1 MRELINLVE
10 SQQLN
15 EATFDKELDKIVDIA
30 LKGSDSGGMIDRD
43 RVLNKGLSKALEL
56 DDKEAKGILDK
67 ITNFAVTDD
76 FLERQYFGKVAEKIG
91 LKGMYMTNGSYVNAE
106 KKDEFGRYQ
115 SSRGG
120 PKGAAEAQNETG
132 LLPGQVAKKFEID
145 LKFKGS
151 ANDPNDPDS
160 NPDKELRLQSNG
172 SRTNF
177 NIDRTQPFV
186 DEVKDG
192 KKIRTYGTPE
202 DLKKRFGDDAKI
214 MGLPKEPAKADQD
227 AAKGAEKGIVI
238 NDDNIMKYVDR
249 YEELISKATKNS
261 VQFASQFKSVFGSM
275 ANILKE
281 EKLSDKE
288 EQELQQIV
296 DAMKAAIKNKTL
308 NDANIGFAQD
318 IVDNW
323 KYDKEMAI
331 ASEKEK
337 VAQAVRQ
344 ASKDAEA
351 NKFSGLPKGY
361 RAERDGDKV
370 LIYKGDDLVARY
382 NIQDGD
388 STEEIQ
394 KQVLK
399 MAQMNAG
406 SDTAVASDQDAAK
419 GAESKATGALAKFAK
434 SGKGGLA
441 NDADEVDAIKELQ
454 ERLKDM
460 GIGMTVDGK
469 YSKGTVDAVKRVQEM
484 LGEKQDGDAGPKTI
498 DAILKM
504 GNIPGV
510 LTFYDDLKRLAELSK
525 KVKKESNDFRYVLTI
540 LEGGNLLEAL
550 TAAEQK
556 EYDELMK
563 KHQAKF
569 DDPEYQVALPKS
581 VQDLMSQVIKQGSG
595 AASNQGAGKGAE
607 DDFKGLADTNK
618 KPKIIGDW
626 FVEMPKDIQ
635 KELGL
640 GSKKDLFI
648 NLYTGNVGTIYI
660 SRSSEKHVS
669 RTAYAPGDSD
679 HKVVMDFLNANNIET
694 KKGDPRK
701 GPSGEKDATASKT
714 DAGKDTK
721 QKEVYDTQ
729 YTGDYKKDIPE
740 FYKGLEAG
748 LDPVDEVDDML
759 KAIDD
764 KLKASGTAKE
774 MEMATAQLREVINVL
789 NSNSRIPGGKEGLVR
804 NIEGI
809 DQRQIER
816 AIRDIKVYREDELQ
830 PMMFAALEKEK
841 DGDEKDGEEKATAS
855 DQGAGKGAEA
865 TKGFDANSIAMNL
878 KKAADAGITSGKLF
892 GTDKELLSSSLDRI
906 KTPEQLAQVDK
917 VFQGLH
923 GMSVEEMI
931 KDELGDNL
939 ISRKDRKEMLKKLEA
954 IKGTKPAD
962 QKADATTAD
971 STTASKP
978 VGDGRKAIAIGKGD
992 WDRISKEAGFKDVD
1006 SFVAYQRKAG
1016 IMNDKGQ
1023 KLQANDVFNFPMQYA
1038 QEKILWATNPVSSG
1052 VTSNSTITKTDKEV
1066 PSATAQT
1073 NAKTDTTQQTDK
1085 AASNQA
1091 AGQSADTK
1099 PSVEPRPVGSGRNV
1113 RGSQLRWDR
1122 QYKNTHN
1129 PDGTPKNENKEYDM
1143 TKKVNEAASM
1153 NISMSGDNAGEVSEL
1168 VSILRNAGMQ
1178 DAKPVTPDMMPPM
1191 AKTISM
1197 VDEPPMM
1204 DKPEGPSPCGMGE
1217 DEVEEAEWDNSPDE
1231 EYKDDDYMNNDI
1243 AGGLNRPKD
1252 KGALRAKDPAIH
1264 NEEVAKYKAQLAK
1277 DLEEAYGKFTYK
1289 KTANGYEFGGK
1300 TYKSEQEARKAEQ
1313 QAKLKNMGNKG

>member
-30 LKGSDSGGMIDRD
+30 LKGSDGGGMIDRD

-177 NIDRTQPFV
+177 NIDRTKPYV

-388 STEEIQ
+388 STEEI
-394 KQVLK
+394 KQQVIK

-419 GAESKATGALAKFAK
+419 GAESTGALAKFAK

-441 NDADEVDAIKELQ
+441 NDADEVEAINELQ
-454 ERLKDM
+454 TRLKEM
-460 GIGMTVDGK
+460 GIDITVDGK
-469 YSKGTVDAVKRVQEM
+469 YGKGTVDAVKRVQEM

-498 DAILKM
+498 DAIMKM
-504 GNIPGV
+504 GNVPGII
-510 LTFYDDLKRLAELSK
+510 TFYDDLKRLAELSK
-525 KVKKESNDFRYVLTI
+525 KVKKESNDFRYVMTI

-550 TAAEQK
+550 SAAEQK
-556 EYDELMK
+556 EYDDLMK

-569 DDPEYQVALPKS
+569 DDPEYQMGLPKS
-581 VQDLMSQVIKQGSG
+581 VQDLMSQVIKQGGG
-595 AASNQGAGKGAE
+595 AASNQDAGMDAE
-607 DDFKGLADTNK
+607 KGLADTSK
-618 KPKIIGDW
+618 KPEIIGDW
-626 FVEMPKDIQ
+626 FVAMPKDMQ
-635 KELGL
+635 RELGL

-660 SRSSEKHVS
+660 SKSSKKHIS
-669 RTAYAPGDSD
+669 RMAYASGDSD
-679 HKVVMDFLNANNIET
+679 HKIVMDFLNANNIET

-701 GPSGEKDATASKT
+701 GPSGEKDAAASKT
-714 DAGKDTK
+714 DAGKDAE

-729 YTGDYKKDIPE
+729 YTGDFKKDSEE
-740 FYKGLEAG
+740 FYKGIAAG
-748 LDPVDEVDDML
+748 LDPLTEMSDML
-759 KAIDD
+759 DTLEEK
-764 KLKASGTAKE
+764 
-774 MEMATAQLREVINVL
+774 
-789 NSNSRIPGGKEGLVR
+789 
-804 NIEGI
+804 
-809 DQRQIER
+809 
-816 AIRDIKVYREDELQ
+816 
-830 PMMFAALEKEK
+830 LEKEPASKEELNTLKK
-841 DGDEKDGEEKATAS
+841 DMDDMEQRLTSFSTDYRINKKSIGRATNMLKTWRDEELAELSKSALSS
-855 DQGAGKGAEA
+855 DQEVGKGTE
-865 TKGFDANSIAMNL
+865 TTTGFDANSIAMNL

-939 ISRKDRKEMLKKLEA
+939 LSGKDRKEMLKKLEA
-954 IKGTKPAD
+954 IKGKGAKPSD
-962 QKADATTAD
+962 EKTDATTT
-971 STTASKP
+971 SEP

-992 WDRISKEAGFKDVD
+992 WDRISKEAGFKDVN

-1023 KLQANDVFNFPMQYA
+1023 KLTVNDVFNYPMQYA

-1052 VTSNSTITKTDKEV
+1052 VTSNSDSAKSDKEV

-1073 NAKTDTTQQTDK
+1073 NGAKPKEFANRAEYDAWKRAGEPSEAEWKKQWPPKTTTDTG

-1091 AGQSADTK
+1091 AGQNAETK
-1099 PSVEPRPVGSGRNV
+1099 TLSSSQKKSLARKGYVTINGQRLNRNALKQQ
-1113 RGSQLRWDR
+1113 GYL
-1122 QYKNTHN
+1122 
-1129 PDGTPKNENKEYDM
+1129 ENKEYDM
-1143 TKKVNEAASM
+1143 TKVNEAASM

-1231 EYKDDDYMNNDI
+1231 EYKDDDYMTKDI

-1289 KTANGYEFGGK
+1289 KTADGYEFGGK

-1313 QAKLKNMGNKG
+1313 QAKLKKMGNKG

>member
-30 LKGSDSGGMIDRD
+30 LKGSDGGGMIDRD

-56 DDKEAKGILDK
+56 DDKESKGILDK

-296 DAMKAAIKNKTL
+296 DAMKVAIKNKTL

-388 STEEIQ
+388 STEEI
-394 KQVLK
+394 KQQVIK

-406 SDTAVASDQDAAK
+406 GDTAVASDQDAAK
-419 GAESKATGALAKFAK
+419 GAESTGALAKFAK

-441 NDADEVDAIKELQ
+441 NDSDEVEAINELQ
-454 ERLKDM
+454 TRLKEM
-460 GIGMTVDGK
+460 GIDITVDGK
-469 YSKGTVDAVKRVQEM
+469 YGKGTVDAVKRVQEM

-498 DAILKM
+498 SAIMKM
-504 GNIPGV
+504 GNVPGII
-510 LTFYDDLKRLAELSK
+510 TFYDDLKRLAELSK
-525 KVKKESNDFRYVLTI
+525 KVKKESNDFRYVMTI

-550 TAAEQK
+550 SAAEQK
-556 EYDELMK
+556 EYDDLMK

-581 VQDLMSQVIKQGSG
+581 VQDLMSQVIKQGGG
-595 AASNQGAGKGAE
+595 AASNQDAGMDAE
-607 DDFKGLADTNK
+607 KGLADTNK

-626 FVEMPKDIQ
+626 FIAMPKDMQ

-701 GPSGEKDATASKT
+701 GPTGEKDATASKT
-714 DAGKDTK
+714 DAGKDAE

-774 MEMATAQLREVINVL
+774 MEMVTAQLREVINVL
-789 NSNSRIPGGKEGLVR
+789 NSNSRTPGDKLVR

-830 PMMFAALEKEK
+830 PMMFAAMQK
-841 DGDEKDGEEKATAS
+841 DKDGEEKTAS
-855 DQGAGKGAEA
+855 DQEAGKDAE
-865 TKGFDANSIAMNL
+865 TTTGFDANSIAMNL
-878 KKAADAGITSGKLF
+878 KKAADATF
-892 GTDKELLSSSLDRI
+892 GTDEELLSSSLDRI

-931 KDELGDNL
+931 KDELGDNIL
-939 ISRKDRKEMLKKLEA
+939 SRKDRKEMLKKLEA
-954 IKGTKPAD
+954 IKGAKPAD

-971 STTASKP
+971 SDTASKP
-978 VGDGRKAIAIGKGD
+978 VGDGRKAIALGKGD

-1023 KLQANDVFNFPMQYA
+1023 KLTVNDVFNYPMQYA

-1052 VTSNSTITKTDKEV
+1052 VTSNSDSAKSDKEV

-1073 NAKTDTTQQTDK
+1073 NGAKPKEFVNRAEYDAWKNAGEPSEAEWKKMWPPKTTTDTG

-1091 AGQSADTK
+1091 AGQNAETK
-1099 PSVEPRPVGSGRNV
+1099 TLSS
-1113 RGSQLRWDR
+1113 SQKKSLSRKGYVTINGQRLNRDALK
-1122 QYKNTHN
+1122 QQGYL
-1129 PDGTPKNENKEYDM
+1129 ENKEYDM
-1143 TKKVNEAASM
+1143 TKVNEAASM

-1231 EYKDDDYMNNDI
+1231 EYKDNDYMNNDI

-1264 NEEVAKYKAQLAK
+1264 NEDVDKYKSELRK
-1277 DLEEAYGKFTYK
+1277 DLENLYK
-1289 KTANGYEFGGK
+1289 TI
-1300 TYKSEQEARKAEQ
+1300 
-1313 QAKLKNMGNKG
+1313 

>member
-10 SQQLN
+10 KQQLN
-15 EATFDKELDKIVDIA
+15 EATYDQELDKIVA
-30 LKGSDSGGMIDRD
+30 KVLRGSAGFSKGKMIDRD
-43 RVLNKGLSKALEL
+43 LVLNKGFDMALALDNTKDEEPLSL
-56 DDKEAKGILDK
+56 GNILGK
-67 ITNFAVTDD
+67 IKDFVVTDD
-76 FLERQYFGKVAEKIG
+76 FLEKQYFGKIAKRLR
-91 LKGMYMTNGSYVNAE
+91 LKGMFMHDGKFITTDV
-106 KKDEFGRYQ
+106 DEHDRYQ
-115 SSRGG
+115 IGDG
-120 PKGAAEAQNETG
+120 KQEDAERQNNMG
-132 LLPGQVAKKFEID
+132 ILPGRVAKKFDID

-151 ANDPNDPDS
+151 ADDAFDPDS
-160 NPDKELRLQSNG
+160 KPDKELRLQSNG
-172 SRTNF
+172 SRINV
-177 NIDRTQPFV
+177 NIDRTKPYV

-214 MGLPKEPAKADQD
+214 MGLPPKEPVEPAKADRATAMSTD
-227 AAKGAEKGIVI
+227 KGIVI

-370 LIYKGDDLVARY
+370 LIYKDDDLVAQY

-388 STEEIQ
+388 SNEEIK

-406 SDTAVASDQDAAK
+406 SDTAVASDQGAAK
-419 GAESKATGALAKFAK
+419 GAESTGALAKFAK

-441 NDADEVDAIKELQ
+441 NDPDEVDAIKELQ

-498 DAILKM
+498 GAILKM

-510 LTFYDDLKRLAELSK
+510 ITFYDDLKRLAELSK
-525 KVKKESNDFRYVLTI
+525 KIKKESNDFRYVLTI

-550 TAAEQK
+550 SAAEQK
-556 EYDELMK
+556 EYDDLMK

-581 VQDLMSQVIKQGSG
+581 VQDLMSQVIKQGGG
-595 AASNQGAGKGAE
+595 AAANQDAGKDAE
-607 DDFKGLADTNK
+607 RGLADTNK
-618 KPKIIGDW
+618 KPEIIGGW
-626 FVEMPKDIQ
+626 FVPFPKSLQKDII
-635 KELGL
+635 G
-640 GSKKDLFI
+640 GTRDYFI
-648 NLYTGNVGTIYI
+648 NLYTTKRGEIYI
-660 SRSSEKHVS
+660 SRSSEKQKTKRLYVK
-669 RTAYAPGDSD
+669 TDSQNKKIRD
-679 HKVVMDFLNANNIET
+679 YLDSVGIEM
-694 KKGDPRK
+694 KIGDPRLGPK
-701 GPSGEKDATASKT
+701 GDASATASNQEAGQ
-714 DAGKDTK
+714 DAEDKKPT
-721 QKEVYDTQ
+721 YDTQ
-729 YTGDYKKDIPE
+729 YSGDVKKDVNE
-740 FYKGLEAG
+740 YFKGIALG
-748 LDPVDEVDDML
+748 LDPDDEMDDFLDATEKTVDSNAGNSEKIYDVDLALKNML
-759 KAIDD
+759 QI
-764 KLKASGTAKE
+764 
-774 MEMATAQLREVINVL
+774 L
-789 NSNSRIPGGKEGLVR
+789 NSNTRIPASADPETRMVR
-804 NIEGI
+804 NLDIESRKV
-809 DQRQIER
+809 QM
-816 AIRDIKVYREDELQ
+816 AIQALRDFRDNDVVTAMKAEPKDDE
-830 PMMFAALEKEK
+830 ETS
-841 DGDEKDGEEKATAS
+841 TAS
-855 DQGAGKGAEA
+855 DSEAGKDAETTGTFDVSKVAQKLYQA
-865 TKGFDANSIAMNL
+865 TKFGFTTGATNEEAIHDA
-878 KKAADAGITSGKLF
+878 
-892 GTDKELLSSSLDRI
+892 LSSI
-906 KTPEQLAQVDK
+906 TTPTQFEQVDK
-917 VFQGLH
+917 LFKRYYKKGDI
-923 GMSVEEMI
+923 EFMI
-931 KDELGDNL
+931 KDEMSGNDLKKAQDIIAKIKSSEEKEAEPKTTKTEPTQTSAKDLGDGKIL
-939 ISRKDRKEMLKKLEA
+939 FPMPTDGDWKKVTAALGFKSVTDMVVVQKATGVTDEDGKKLDIQDVLQYPMTYA
-954 IKGTKPAD
+954 GKPIVWTKNPA
-962 QKADATTAD
+962 T
-971 STTASKP
+971 
-978 VGDGRKAIAIGKGD
+978 
-992 WDRISKEAGFKDVD
+992 
-1006 SFVAYQRKAG
+1006 
-1016 IMNDKGQ
+1016 
-1023 KLQANDVFNFPMQYA
+1023 
-1038 QEKILWATNPVSSG
+1038 SG
-1052 VTSNSTITKTDKEV
+1052 VTSNSNSVKSDDEV

-1091 AGQSADTK
+1091 AGQSTETK
-1099 PSVEPRPVGSGRNV
+1099 PSVEPRPEVTASGGHTKKNQTR
-1113 RGSQLRWDR
+1113 RQQAWD
-1122 QYKNTHN
+1122 KKHGATHN
-1129 PDGTPKNENKEYDM
+1129 PDGSPKNENKEYDM
-1143 TKKVNEAASM
+1143 NKKVNEAASM

-1231 EYKDDDYMNNDI
+1231 EYKDNDYMNNDI

-1264 NEEVAKYKAQLAK
+1264 NEDVDKYKSELRK
-1277 DLEEAYGKFTYK
+1277 DLENLYK
-1289 KTANGYEFGGK
+1289 TI
-1300 TYKSEQEARKAEQ
+1300 
-1313 QAKLKNMGNKG
+1313 

>member
-30 LKGSDSGGMIDRD
+30 LKGSDGGGMIDRD

-160 NPDKELRLQSNG
+160 NPDKEFRLQSNG

-177 NIDRTQPFV
+177 NIDRTQPYV

-192 KKIRTYGTPE
+192 KKIRTYGKPE

-214 MGLPKEPAKADQD
+214 MGLPKEPVAPRADQD

-370 LIYKGDDLVARY
+370 LIYKDDDLVAQY

-388 STEEIQ
+388 SNEEIK

-399 MAQMNAG
+399 MAKMNAG

-419 GAESKATGALAKFAK
+419 GAESTPTGALAKFAK

-498 DAILKM
+498 GAILKM

-510 LTFYDDLKRLAELSK
+510 ITFYDDLKRLAELSK
-525 KVKKESNDFRYVLTI
+525 KVKKESNDFRYVITI

-550 TAAEQK
+550 SAAEQK
-556 EYDELMK
+556 EYDDLMK

-569 DDPEYQVALPKS
+569 DDPEYQMGLPKS
-581 VQDLMSQVIKQGSG
+581 VQDLMSQVIKQGGG
-595 AASNQGAGKGAE
+595 AASNQSAGKDAE

-618 KPKIIGDW
+618 KPEIIGGW
-626 FVEMPKDIQ
+626 FVPFPKSLQKDII
-635 KELGL
+635 G
-640 GSKKDLFI
+640 GTRDYFI
-648 NLYTGNVGTIYI
+648 NLYTTKRGEIYI
-660 SRSSEKHVS
+660 SRSSEKQKTKRLYVK
-669 RTAYAPGDSD
+669 TDSQNKKIRD
-679 HKVVMDFLNANNIET
+679 YLDSVGIEM
-694 KKGDPRK
+694 KIGDPRLGPK
-701 GPSGEKDATASKT
+701 GDASATASNQEAGQ
-714 DAGKDTK
+714 DAEDKKPT
-721 QKEVYDTQ
+721 YDTQ
-729 YTGDYKKDIPE
+729 YSGDVKKDVNE
-740 FYKGLEAG
+740 YFKGIALG
-748 LDPVDEVDDML
+748 LDPDDEMDDFLDATEKTVDSNAGNSEILTDVDLALKDM
-759 KAIDD
+759 I
-764 KLKASGTAKE
+764 
-774 MEMATAQLREVINVL
+774 QIL
-789 NSNSRIPGGKEGLVR
+789 NSNKRIPSSADPDTRMVR
-804 NIEGI
+804 NLDIESRKV
-809 DQRQIER
+809 QMAIEALRDFQTNDLVAAMR
-816 AIRDIKVYREDELQ
+816 AEPKDDE
-830 PMMFAALEKEK
+830 ETS
-841 DGDEKDGEEKATAS
+841 TAS
-855 DQGAGKGAEA
+855 DSEAGQDAETTGTFDVSKVAQKLYQA
-865 TKGFDANSIAMNL
+865 TKFGFTTGATNEEAIHDA
-878 KKAADAGITSGKLF
+878 
-892 GTDKELLSSSLDRI
+892 LSSI
-906 KTPEQLAQVDK
+906 TTPTQFEQVDK
-917 VFQGLH
+917 LFQRYYKKGDI
-923 GMSVEEMI
+923 EFMI
-931 KDELGDNL
+931 KDEMSGND
-939 ISRKDRKEMLKKLEA
+939 LKKAQDIIAKIKSSEEA
-954 IKGTKPAD
+954 EPKTTKTEPT
-962 QKADATTAD
+962 QT
-971 STTASKP
+971 STTAKDL
-978 VGDGRKAIAIGKGD
+978 GDGKVLFPMPTDGD
-992 WDRISKEAGFKDVD
+992 WNKVSAALGFKSVTDMVVVQKATGVTDKDGKKLDVQD
-1006 SFVAYQRKAG
+1006 VLQYPMTYAG
-1016 IMNDKGQ
+1016 KPIVWTKN
-1023 KLQANDVFNFPMQYA
+1023 P
-1038 QEKILWATNPVSSG
+1038 ATSG
-1052 VTSNSTITKTDKEV
+1052 VTSNSNSVKSDDEV
-1066 PSATAQT
+1066 PSATAKT
-1073 NAKTDTTQQTDK
+1073 NSQQTTTPN
-1085 AASNQA
+1085 ASSDATASKQP
-1091 AGQSADTK
+1091 AGKSAETK
-1099 PSVEPRPVGSGRNV
+1099 PSVEPRPEVTASGGHSKRNQTK
-1113 RGSQLRWDR
+1113 RQEAWD
-1122 QYKNTHN
+1122 KKHGATHN
-1129 PDGTPKNENKEYDM
+1129 PDGSPKNENKEYDM

-1264 NEEVAKYKAQLAK
+1264 NEEVAKFKAQLAK

-1289 KTANGYEFGGK
+1289 KTADGYEFGGK

-1313 QAKLKNMGNKG
+1313 QAKLQKMGNKG